1 MSDWRF
7 WIDRGGTFTDV
18 VARSP
23 EGKLKVCKLLS
34 EDPARYRDAAVHAIG
49 ALLAE
54 AGAPGTVRDLKM
66 GTTVATNALLERR
79 GEPTLLVVN
88 RGYADALLIGYQN
101 RPDLFALEIRRPP
114 ALYAEVLEAEGRM
127 DAAGEELAP
136 LDAEALLA
144 GLKAARGRGLKAAA
158 ICFMHAWRNPE
169 HERLAG
175 RLAEQAGFGQVS
187 LSHDVS
193 PLIRLV
199 SRGDTTL
206 VDAYLSPV
214 LRRYIR
220 ALSAGL
226 RSRRIEPRNLA
237 FMQSNGGLVE
247 AGRFRGKDAILSGP
261 AAGVVGAVRTARQA
275 GREKLI
281 CFDMGGTSTDVALYA
296 GGYEYVTHNEI
307 AGVRLRAPM
316 LKVHT
321 VAAGGGSV
329 LRYRSGRFLSGP
341 RSAGAKPGPAC
352 YRNGGPLTVTDAN
365 LVLGR
370 IQPRMFPRVF
380 GEDGRQAL
388 DEEASRAGF
397 AKLAGDVLADSG
409 RRMSVEEAAEGF
421 LRVTINQMAA
431 AIEKISVQRGE
442 NPAEFALCSFG
453 GAGGQHACAIAEALG
468 MDTVLLHPLAGV
480 LSALGLGLAPLRAYR
495 QEALEAGL
503 DAETAELMKA
513 AFARLAEECRREL
526 LEADIEP
533 GNLSFEYVAEVRVRD
548 SDNTLPISVEG
559 GTPSLPGGGKPSLAG
574 SKGREG
580 VPAFP
585 EGGTPSLPGGAA
597 PSFPGLTPADLRRRF
612 SEAHR
617 ARFGIEPPGAELV
630 VEAIRVQAS
639 GDTGEE
645 YRWEA
650 GGDHGPPQA
659 PRPVF
664 TAGAVFGGARRD
676 TPAYRRRD
684 LRPGHSIAGPAI
696 IAEDHATT
704 VVPPGW
710 KASAEPGGHLVLARL
725 AQEGRVEAAGDVPD
739 PVLLEVFNNRF
750 MHIAEQMGAVLENT
764 AHSVNIKER
773 LDFSCALFDSDG
785 ELVANAPHM
794 PVHLGSMDASVKA
807 VLNARE
813 SGPRPGEAYL
823 VNAPYNGG
831 THLPDLTVISPVF
844 LEEAAA
850 ADFFVAS
857 RAHHADI
864 GGITPGS
871 MPPDSRHIDEEG
883 VLFDNFLLVS
893 GGRLEEARL
902 HTALTGGRWP
912 ARNPARNLA
921 DIKAQLAA
929 NAKGARELATLVAH
943 YGASTVRAYMTHVR
957 DNAEESVRRVI
968 DRLDDGRFACTM
980 DGGERIAVDIRI
992 DRRRREAAIDF
1003 SGSSEQSGGNFN
1015 APSPICRA
1023 CVLYVFR
1030 SLVGA
1035 DIPMNSGCMKP
1046 LHIILPEG
1054 TLLNPRWP
1062 AAVVAGNVETSQCV
1076 VDTLYGALRVMA
1088 AAQGTMNNVTFGN
1101 DRYQYYETVCGGS
1114 GAGADFDGAA
1124 AVHTHMTNS
1133 RLTDPEVLELR
1144 FPVLL
1149 REFRVRR
1156 ETGGGGRRRGGD
1168 GAVRRI
1174 EFLEPMEL
1182 AILSNRRRTAPF
1194 GLAGGGDGAP
1204 GRARVLRANG
1214 AVNELTARDRTRVQ
1228 PRDRFVI
1235 ETPGGGGY
1243 GAPGN
1248 AGEGKPD
1255 V

>member
-18 VARSP
+18 VARTP
-23 EGKLKVCKLLS
+23 EGKLKVRKLLS
-34 EDPARYRDAAVHAIG
+34 ENPSRYSDAAVHAIRT
-49 ALLAE
+49 LLAE
-54 AGAPGTVRDLKM
+54 SGSRGAIRDLKM
-66 GTTVATNALLERR
+66 GTTVATNALLERQ

-88 RGYADALLIGYQN
+88 GGYADALLIGYQN

-114 ALYAEVLEAEGRM
+114 PLYAEVLETEGRI
-127 DAAGEELAP
+127 DAAGKELTP
-136 LDAEALLA
+136 LDRSALLG
-144 GLKAARGRGLKAAA
+144 GLKAARGRGLKSVA

-169 HERLAG
+169 HELLAA
-175 RLAEQAGFGQVS
+175 RLAEQAGFDQVS
-187 LSHDVS
+187 LSHEVS
-193 PLIRLV
+193 PLIKLV

-220 ALSAGL
+220 GLETGL
-226 RSRRIEPRNLA
+226 RSERIAPRNLA

-261 AAGVVGAVRTARQA
+261 AGGVVGAVRTARQA
-275 GREKLI
+275 GHDRLI

-296 GGYEYVTHNEI
+296 GAYEYVTHNEI

-329 LRYRSGRFLSGP
+329 LRYQSGRFLSGP
-341 RSAGAKPGPAC
+341 LSAGANPGPAC

-370 IQPRMFPRVF
+370 IQPRMFPAVF
-380 GEDGRQAL
+380 GPDGRQPL
-388 DEEASRAGF
+388 DEQASRAGF
-397 AKLAGDVLADSG
+397 AKLAEDVFRESG
-409 RRMSVEEAAEGF
+409 RRMSVEEVAEGF
-421 LRVTINQMAA
+421 LRVTINQMAS

-453 GAGGQHACAIAEALG
+453 GAGGQHACAIAEELG

-495 QEALEAGL
+495 QEALETEL
-503 DAETAELMKA
+503 DAGAVDRLRA
-513 AFARLAEECRREL
+513 GFARLAGECRREL
-526 LEADIEP
+526 LDADIEP
-533 GNLSFEYVAEVRVRD
+533 GNLSFEYVAEIRVKD

-559 GTPSLPGGGKPSLAG
+559 GTPSLP
-574 SKGREG
+574 EI
-580 VPAFP
+580 
-585 EGGTPSLPGGAA
+585 
-597 PSFPGLTPADLRRRF
+597 GLADLRRRF
-612 SEAHR
+612 SKAHR
-617 ARFGIEPPGAELV
+617 ARFGIEPPAAELV
-630 VEAIRVQAS
+630 VEAMRVQAS

-650 GGDHGPPQA
+650 GSDSDPSNE

-664 TAGAVFGGARRD
+664 TAKTLFGGAAHD
-676 TPAYRRRD
+676 TPAYLRRD
-684 LRPGHSIAGPAI
+684 LGQGQAIKGPAI
-696 IAEDHATT
+696 ISEDHATT
-704 VVPPGW
+704 IVPPGW
-710 KASAEPGGHLVLARL
+710 TASAQPGGHLFLAR
-725 AQEGRVEAAGDVPD
+725 QTREGRVETVGEIPD

-773 LDFSCALFDSDG
+773 LDFSCALFDSNG

-807 VLNARE
+807 TLNARK

-844 LEEAAA
+844 LQDAGT
-850 ADFFVAS
+850 ADFFVAA

-871 MPPDSRHIDEEG
+871 MPPDSGHIDEEG

-893 GGRLEEARL
+893 EGRLEEARL
-902 HTALTGGRWP
+902 RAALTQGPWP
-912 ARNPARNLA
+912 ARNPDRNLA
-921 DIKAQLAA
+921 DLKAQLAA
-929 NAKGARELATLVAH
+929 NAKGARELKALVSH

-968 DRLDDGRFACTM
+968 DRLEDGRFECTM
-980 DGGERIAVDIRI
+980 DGDERIAADIRI
-992 DRRRREAAIDF
+992 DRRAREAVIDF
-1003 SGSSEQSGGNFN
+1003 SGSSGQSEGNFN

-1054 TLLNPRWP
+1054 SLLNPRWP

-1114 GAGADFDGAA
+1114 GAGTDFDGAS

-1149 REFRVRR
+1149 REFRVRSGS
-1156 ETGGGGRRRGGD
+1156 GGNGRRRGGD
-1168 GAVRRI
+1168 GAVRCM

-1194 GLAGGGDGAP
+1194 GLEGGGQGAP
-1204 GRARVLRANG
+1204 GRARVLRSDG
-1214 AVNELTARDRTRVQ
+1214 SVSELTARDRTRVE
-1228 PRDRFVI
+1228 PGDRFVI

-1248 AGEGKPD
+1248 AG
-1255 V
+1255 

>member
-18 VARSP
+18 VARNP
-23 EGKLKVCKLLS
+23 EGKLKVHKLLS
-34 EDPARYRDAAVHAIG
+34 EDPSRYTDAAVHAIG
-49 ALLAE
+49 ALMAE
-54 AGAPGTVRDLKM
+54 DGAPGAVRDLKM

-79 GEPTLLVVN
+79 GEPTLLLVN

-114 ALYAEVLEAEGRM
+114 ALYADVLEAEGRI
-127 DAAGEELAP
+127 DADGRELAP
-136 LDAEALLA
+136 LDAGALID
-144 GLKAARGRGLKAAA
+144 GLKAARGQGLKSVAV
-158 ICFMHAWRNPE
+158 CFMHAWRNPE
-169 HERLAG
+169 HERQAG
-175 RLAEQAGFGQVS
+175 RLAERAGFEQVS
-187 LSHDVS
+187 LSHEVS
-193 PLIRLV
+193 PLIKLV

-214 LRRYIR
+214 LRRYI
-220 ALSAGL
+220 AGLSAGL
-226 RSRRIEPRNLA
+226 KSKRIAPRNLA
-237 FMQSNGGLVE
+237 FMQSNGGLVD

-275 GREKLI
+275 GHEKLI

-329 LRYRSGRFLSGP
+329 LRYKSGRFLSGP
-341 RSAGAKPGPAC
+341 QSAGANPGPAC

-370 IQPRMFPRVF
+370 IQSRMFPRVF
-380 GEDGRQAL
+380 GEDGRQPL
-388 DEEASRAGF
+388 DEAASREGF
-397 AKLAGDVLADSG
+397 AKLAAEVFENSG

-421 LRVTINQMAA
+421 LRVTINQMAS

-453 GAGGQHACAIAEALG
+453 GAGGQHACAIAEELG

-495 QEALEAGL
+495 QEALEASL
-503 DAETAELMKA
+503 DAETVERMKA
-513 AFARLAEECRREL
+513 AFARLADECRREL
-526 LEADIEP
+526 VEADIEP
-533 GNLSFEYVAEVRVRD
+533 GNLSFEYVAEIRVRD
-548 SDNTLPISVEG
+548 SDNTLPVSVEG
-559 GTPSLPGGGKPSLAG
+559 GNS
-574 SKGREG
+574 
-580 VPAFP
+580 
-585 EGGTPSLPGGAA
+585 
-597 PSFPGLTPADLRRRF
+597 GLSDLRRRF

-617 ARFGIEPPGAELV
+617 ARYGIEPPGAALV

-645 YRWEA
+645 YRWEP
-650 GGDHGPPQA
+650 GNDPDPSQE
-659 PRPVF
+659 PRPAF
-664 TAGAVFGGARRD
+664 TAKTVFGGAEHG

-684 LRPGHSIAGPAI
+684 LGAEHSITGPAI
-696 IAEDHATT
+696 ISEDHATT

-710 KASAEPGGHLVLARL
+710 TASARPGGHLVLSRL
-725 AQEGRVEAAGDVPD
+725 ARQDRIETTGDVPD

-773 LDFSCALFDSDG
+773 LDFSCALFDSSA

-807 VLNARE
+807 VLTSRK

-831 THLPDLTVISPVF
+831 THLPDLTVVSPVF
-844 LEEAAA
+844 LGNEEA

-871 MPPDSRHIDEEG
+871 MPPDSRHINEEG

-902 HTALTGGRWP
+902 NAALTGGPWP

-929 NAKGARELATLVAH
+929 NAKGARELKALVAH

-968 DRLDDGRFACTM
+968 DRLEDGRFECTM
-980 DGGERIAVDIRI
+980 DGDERIVVDIRI
-992 DRRRREAAIDF
+992 DRRRREAVIDF
-1003 SGSSEQSGGNFN
+1003 SGSSEQSEGNFN

-1046 LHIILPEG
+1046 LRIILPEG

-1076 VDTLYGALRVMA
+1076 VDTLYGALGVMA

-1101 DRYQYYETVCGGS
+1101 ERYQYYETVCGGS
-1114 GAGADFDGAA
+1114 GAGPDFDGAS

-1149 REFRVRR
+1149 REFRLRGDS
-1156 ETGGGGRRRGGD
+1156 GGSGRRSGGD

-1174 EFLEPMEL
+1174 EFLQPMEL

-1204 GRARVLRANG
+1204 GRGRVRRSNG
-1214 AVNELTARDRTRVQ
+1214 VVTELTARDRTRVE
-1228 PRDRFVI
+1228 PGDLFTI

-1243 GAPGN
+1243 GAP
-1248 AGEGKPD
+1248 EKTPD

>member
-18 VARSP
+18 VARTP
-23 EGKLKVCKLLS
+23 EGKLTVHKLLS
-34 EDPARYRDAAVHAIG
+34 EDPSRYRDAAVHAIG
-49 ALLAE
+49 VLMAE
-54 AGAPGTVRDLKM
+54 AGAGGTVRDLKM

-79 GEPTLLVVN
+79 GEPTLLLVN

-114 ALYAEVLEAEGRM
+114 ALYAEVLEAAGRI
-127 DAAGEELAP
+127 DAAGRELAP
-136 LDAEALLA
+136 LDAGALLHE
-144 GLKAARGRGLKAAA
+144 LKAAHGRGLKSVAV
-158 ICFMHAWRNPE
+158 CFMHAWRNPE
-169 HERLAG
+169 HELLAG
-175 RLAEQAGFGQVS
+175 RLAKRAGFEQVS
-187 LSHDVS
+187 LSHEVS
-193 PLIRLV
+193 PPIKLV
-199 SRGDTTL
+199 SRGDTAL

-220 ALSAGL
+220 RLRAGL
-226 RSRRIEPRNLA
+226 ESNGIAPRNLA

-275 GREKLI
+275 GHEKLI

-341 RSAGAKPGPAC
+341 LSAGASPGPAC

-370 IQPRMFPRVF
+370 IQPRVFPRVF
-380 GEDGRQAL
+380 GDDGQQPL
-388 DEEASRAGF
+388 DREASRKAF
-397 AKLAGDVLADSG
+397 AKLTEEVFEDSG
-409 RRMSVEEAAEGF
+409 RPMSVEEAAEGF
-421 LRVTINQMAA
+421 LQVTIDQMAS

-453 GAGGQHACAIAEALG
+453 GAGGQHACAIAEELG

-503 DAETAELMKA
+503 DAETVELMKA
-513 AFARLAEECRREL
+513 AFARLADECRREL

-533 GNLSFEYVAEVRVRD
+533 GNLSFEYVAEVRVKD
-548 SDNTLPISVEG
+548 SDNTLAISVEG
-559 GTPSLPGGGKPSLAG
+559 GTFSVPGGG
-574 SKGREG
+574 
-580 VPAFP
+580 
-585 EGGTPSLPGGAA
+585 T
-597 PSFPGLTPADLRRRF
+597 PSFPGLTRAQLRRRF

-645 YRWEA
+645 YRFDA
-650 GGDHGPPQA
+650 GGGPDPSRE
-659 PRPVF
+659 PRPAF
-664 TAGAVFGGARRD
+664 TAKTVFSGARHD

-684 LRPGHSIAGPAI
+684 LGLGHAVTGPAI
-696 IAEDHATT
+696 ISEDHATT

-710 KASAEPGGHLVLARL
+710 QASGRAEGHLVLSRL
-725 AQEGRVEAAGDVPD
+725 ARKDRIEAAGDFPD
-739 PVLLEVFNNRF
+739 PILLEVFNNRF

-773 LDFSCALFDSDG
+773 LDFSCALFDSNG

-807 VLNARE
+807 VLNARK

-831 THLPDLTVISPVF
+831 THLPDLTVVSPVF
-844 LEEAAA
+844 LRDAEA

-893 GGRLEEARL
+893 QGRLEEARL
-902 HTALTGGRWP
+902 NAALTGGPWP

-929 NAKGARELATLVAH
+929 NAKGAGELKALVTH
-943 YGASTVRAYMTHVR
+943 YGAATVRAYMTHVR

-968 DRLDDGRFACTM
+968 DRLEDGRFACTM
-980 DGGERIAVDIRI
+980 DGDERIVVDIRI
-992 DRRRREAAIDF
+992 DRRRREAVIDF
-1003 SGSSEQSGGNFN
+1003 SGSSGQSEGNFN

-1046 LHIILPEG
+1046 LRIILPEG

-1076 VDTLYGALRVMA
+1076 VDTLYGALGVMA

-1114 GAGADFDGAA
+1114 GAGPGFDGAS

-1149 REFRVRR
+1149 REFRLRN
-1156 ETGGGGRRRGGD
+1156 GSGGRGRRSGGD
-1168 GAVRRI
+1168 GAVRCI

-1204 GRARVLRANG
+1204 GRARVRRFDG
-1214 AVNELTARDRTRVQ
+1214 GIVELTARDRTRVE
-1228 PRDRFVI
+1228 PGDLFVI

-1243 GAPGN
+1243 GATEN
-1248 AGEGKPD
+1248 TPD

>member
-18 VARSP
+18 VARTP
-23 EGKLKVCKLLS
+23 EGKLKVHKLLS
-34 EDPARYRDAAVHAIG
+34 EDPSRYRDAAVHAIG
-49 ALLAE
+49 FLMAE
-54 AGAPGTVRDLKM
+54 AGIPGAVRDLKM

-79 GEPTLLVVN
+79 GEPTLLLVN

-114 ALYAEVLEAEGRM
+114 ALYAEVLEAEGRIN
-127 DAAGEELAP
+127 AGGRELAP
-136 LDAEALLA
+136 LDAGALLDD
-144 GLKAARGRGLKAAA
+144 LKAARGQGLKSVAV
-158 ICFMHAWRNPE
+158 CFMHAWRNPE
-169 HERLAG
+169 HERQAG
-175 RLAEQAGFGQVS
+175 RLAEQAGFEQVS
-187 LSHDVS
+187 LSHEVS
-193 PLIRLV
+193 PLIKLV

-220 ALSAGL
+220 GLSAGL
-226 RSRRIEPRNLA
+226 EGKRIAPRNLA

-275 GREKLI
+275 GHDRLI

-307 AGVRLRAPM
+307 SGVRLRAPM

-329 LRYRSGRFLSGP
+329 LRYKSGRFLSGP
-341 RSAGAKPGPAC
+341 LSAGANPGPAC

-380 GEDGRQAL
+380 GEDGRQPL
-388 DEEASRAGF
+388 DEEASREGF
-397 AKLAGDVLADSG
+397 AKLAREVFEDSG
-409 RRMSVEEAAEGF
+409 RRMSIEEAAEGF
-421 LRVTINQMAA
+421 LRVTINQMAS

-453 GAGGQHACAIAEALG
+453 GAGGQHACAIAEELG

-495 QEALEAGL
+495 QEALEASL
-503 DAETAELMKA
+503 DAETIERMKA
-513 AFARLAEECRREL
+513 AFARLGDECRREL
-526 LEADIEP
+526 VEADIEP
-533 GNLSFEYVAEVRVRD
+533 GNLSFEYVAEIRVRD
-548 SDNTLPISVEG
+548 SDNTLPIAVEA
-559 GTPSLPGGGKPSLAG
+559 GTPSPPISL
-574 SKGREG
+574 E
-580 VPAFP
+580 
-585 EGGTPSLPGGAA
+585 
-597 PSFPGLTPADLRRRF
+597 DLRRRF

-650 GGDHGPPQA
+650 GNDPDA
-659 PRPVF
+659 SREPRPAF
-664 TAGAVFGGARRD
+664 TAKTVFAGDTHD
-676 TPAYRRRD
+676 TPAYRRRE
-684 LRPGHSIAGPAI
+684 LGPGHTVTGPAI
-696 IAEDHATT
+696 ISEDHATT

-710 KASAEPGGHLVLARL
+710 QASARPGGHLVLARL
-725 AQEGRVEAAGDVPD
+725 ARKERIEAAGHVPD

-773 LDFSCALFDSDG
+773 LDFSCALFDSNA

-794 PVHLGSMDASVKA
+794 PVHLGSMDASVRA
-807 VLNARE
+807 VLTARE

-823 VNAPYNGG
+823 INAPYNGG
-831 THLPDLTVISPVF
+831 THLPDLTVVSPVF
-844 LEEAAA
+844 LDDSEA

-902 HTALTGGRWP
+902 NAALTGGPWP

-929 NAKGARELATLVAH
+929 NAKGATELKALVAH

-968 DRLDDGRFACTM
+968 DRLEDGRFACTM
-980 DGGERIAVDIRI
+980 DGDERIVVDIRI
-992 DRRRREAAIDF
+992 DRRRREAVIDF
-1003 SGSSEQSGGNFN
+1003 SGSSGQSEGNFN

-1046 LHIILPEG
+1046 LRIILPEG

-1062 AAVVAGNVETSQCV
+1062 AAVVAGNVETSQSV
-1076 VDTLYGALRVMA
+1076 VDTLYGALGVMA

-1114 GAGADFDGAA
+1114 GAGPDFDGAS

-1149 REFRVRR
+1149 REFRLRKGS
-1156 ETGGGGRRRGGD
+1156 GGNGRRSGGD

-1204 GRARVLRANG
+1204 GSGRVLRPNG
-1214 AVNELTARDRTRVQ
+1214 AVTELTARDRTRVE
-1228 PRDRFVI
+1228 PGDLFVI

-1243 GAPGN
+1243 GAPEN
-1248 AGEGKPD
+1248 VPD